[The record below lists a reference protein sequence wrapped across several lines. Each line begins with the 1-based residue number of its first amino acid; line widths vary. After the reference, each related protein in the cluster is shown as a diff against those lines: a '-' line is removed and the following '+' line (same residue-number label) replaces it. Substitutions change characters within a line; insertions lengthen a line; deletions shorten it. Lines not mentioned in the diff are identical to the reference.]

1 MFKVGQNV
9 KVRTGLVG
17 GRRYCDSNGE
27 SLYFSY
33 GMEKYCGDKYVIEYI
48 EPYGMSKIYR
58 LKGIHSFVFS
68 EAMLDKPNDLRIK
81 LEERE
86 LL

>member
-1 MFKVGQNV
+1 MFKVGQKV

-17 GRRYCDSNGE
+17 ERRYYDSNGQ

-33 GMEKYCGDKYVIEYI
+33 GMEKYCGGKYVIEYI
-48 EPYGMSKIYR
+48 EPYGMSKLYH
-58 LKGIHSFVFS
+58 LKGIKSYVFS
-68 EAMLDKPNDLRIK
+68 EAMLDKPNDLRIE